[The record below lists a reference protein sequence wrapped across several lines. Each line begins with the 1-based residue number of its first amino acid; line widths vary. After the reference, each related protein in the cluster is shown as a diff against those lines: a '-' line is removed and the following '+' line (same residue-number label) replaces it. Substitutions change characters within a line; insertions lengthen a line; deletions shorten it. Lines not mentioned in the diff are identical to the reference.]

1 MQHLAK
7 TFLVT
12 AAVVGLTFLTG
23 SSFAQGGDKP
33 EKAPQGR
40 EAMREARAKERAAH
54 MAAIAKAMPTLK
66 TSLPEAIAIAEKEHN
81 GKAQQAV
88 VELTKSGEPRIEVR
102 LLVGEK
108 FEEVYVDHVSK
119 KVTVPDKKEGDE
131 EEHEHRK

>member
-7 TFLVT
+7 TLVV
-12 AAVVGLTFLTG
+12 AAALAGLTFLTG
-23 SSFAQGGDKP
+23 TSFAQGGDKP

-40 EAMREARAKERAAH
+40 EQMREARAREHAAH

-66 TSLPEAIAIAEKEHN
+66 TSLSEAIAIAEKEHN

-88 VELTKSGEPRIEVR
+88 VELTKNGEPRIEVR
-102 LLVGEK
+102 LLVGGK

-119 KVTVPDKKEGDE
+119 KVTVPDKKEEGE
-131 EEHEHRK
+131 EEHEHHK